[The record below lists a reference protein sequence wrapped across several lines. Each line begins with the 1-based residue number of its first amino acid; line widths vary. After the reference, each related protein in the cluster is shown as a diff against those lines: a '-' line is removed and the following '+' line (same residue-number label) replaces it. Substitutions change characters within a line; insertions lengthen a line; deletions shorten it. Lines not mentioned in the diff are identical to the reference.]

1 MTDSARRPSR
11 APAAALAPV
20 AVALAATALS
30 ASAAAAGPSL
40 GYRVTIVN
48 ATAANQLTPVL
59 AAVHSPSVGLF
70 EIGEPASEE
79 LATLAE
85 SGDTGPLE
93 GLLGALDAVSSATTT
108 GGPTNGL
115 TSAGETV
122 EFEIEASPYRDVL
135 SLAAMILP
143 TNDAFVALDSVRLP
157 RHGSRTWYAL
167 GHDAGSEADDELCR
181 NIPGPTCGEDGGGDE
196 GEGFVHVSGG
206 IHGVGDLP
214 EEIYDWRNPVAVVTV
229 TRVR

>member
-93 GLLGALDAVSSATTT
+93 GLLGSLDAVSSATTAA
-108 GGPTNGL
+108 GPTNGL
-115 TSAGETV
+115 TFAGETV

-167 GHDAGSEADDELCR
+167 GHDAGSEADDELCA

>member
-1 MTDSARRPSR
+1 MIPPLSR
-11 APAAALAPV
+11 TPAAFLSTAAL
-20 AVALAATALS
+20 VALASQAAVPH
-30 ASAAAAGPSL
+30 AAAAGPSL

-59 AAVHSPSVGLF
+59 AAVHSPEVGLF
-70 EIGEPASEE
+70 ELGEPASEE

-93 GLLGALDAVSSATTT
+93 GLLGSLDAVSSATTAA
-108 GGPTNGL
+108 GPTDGL
-115 TSAGETV
+115 TFAGQSV
-122 EFEIEASPYRDVL
+122 EFEIEASPYRDVM

-157 RHGSRTWYAL
+157 IYGSRTWYAV
-167 GHDAGSEADDELCR
+167 GHDAGSEADDELCA

-214 EEIYDWRNPVAVVTV
+214 EEIYDWRNPVAKVTV

>member
-1 MTDSARRPSR
+1 MNPPSAPAR
-11 APAAALAPV
+11 AARLAGLALAAAALATIAPP
-20 AVALAATALS
+20 S
-30 ASAAAAGPSL
+30 FAAGPEF

-48 ATAANQLTPVL
+48 VTPGNQLTPVL
-59 AAVHSPSVGLF
+59 AAVHSPGAALF
-70 EIGEPASEE
+70 ELGEPASEE

-85 SGDTGPLE
+85 TGDTAPLE
-93 GLLGALDAVSSATTT
+93 GLLGALDVVSSAATT

-115 TSAGETV
+115 TFAGETV
-122 EFEIEASPYRDVL
+122 EFEISASPYREVL

-157 RHGSRTWYAL
+157 RYGSHTYRAL
-167 GHDAGSEADDELCR
+167 GYDAGSEADDELCE
-181 NIPGPTCGEDGGGDE
+181 NIPGPTCGEDGGGEE
-196 GEGFVHVSGG
+196 GEGFVHVSNG

-214 EEIYDWRNPVAVVTV
+214 EEIYDWRNPVAKVTV